1 MVQFKMA
8 ANKHWKLPKIG
19 STYVRVMLDMSGNS
33 KYSVSERKSLP
44 SNNANARSIA
54 CFNLSGKKKV

>member
-1 MVQFKMA
+1 
-8 ANKHWKLPKIG
+8 
-19 STYVRVMLDMSGNS
+19 MLDIMSRNS

-54 CFNLSGKKKV
+54 CFNLSGKKKVQVAY